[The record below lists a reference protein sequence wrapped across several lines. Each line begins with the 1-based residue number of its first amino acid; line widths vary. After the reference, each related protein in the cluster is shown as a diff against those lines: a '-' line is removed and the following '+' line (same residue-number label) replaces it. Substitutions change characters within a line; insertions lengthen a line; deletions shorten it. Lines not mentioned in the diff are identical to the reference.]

1 MELWQRKIWEVIN
14 VSRAIERIRK
24 RYTNAFEDSRNCLD
38 SRLLLKPE
46 PLQHL
51 LTLSYSLCPR
61 LNRVFSSNN
70 QDYQRHVANRIHH
83 GGRRPCWGKPI
94 FIIFRMLL
102 MRTCSRTSVNL
113 SFSACVCERVS
124 DHVSRKWWL
133 FHDEQSRFSLR
144 VILVVSSLL
153 NRDLRSWL
161 SFLQRHF
168 SRQHKK
174 NLLYN
179 YKYSTNVKYIQIE
192 NLFWSISRTWNRIIF
207 KEINSEV
214 FKLDVLS
221 VRVSSWKRAAVSAAI
236 YSCFH
241 N

>member
-1 MELWQRKIWEVIN
+1 MIEYFLSHESMMELWQRKIWEVIH
-14 VSRAIERIRK
+14 VLGAIERIRK

-83 GGRRPCWGKPI
+83 GRRRPCWGKPI

-124 DHVSRKWWL
+124 DQACFGCFTMSNL
-133 FHDEQSRFSLR
+133 G
-144 VILVVSSLL
+144 LV
-153 NRDLRSWL
+153 
-161 SFLQRHF
+161 F
-168 SRQHKK
+168 
-174 NLLYN
+174 
-179 YKYSTNVKYIQIE
+179 
-192 NLFWSISRTWNRIIF
+192 
-207 KEINSEV
+207 
-214 FKLDVLS
+214 
-221 VRVSSWKRAAVSAAI
+221 A
-236 YSCFH
+236 
-241 N
+241 